1 MSKKKLIFFSAPN
14 KSYKLAHFI
23 KMMRQQYEAFR
34 TLEEKIENLTDFQM
48 YIRPGTVCAE
58 VPEPYI
64 KGARQTVCRFLQ
76 HKDMGLITFA
86 HSSGGARHHKLYRSR
101 RGDVYLIY
109 STVDREDR
117 IYFLT
122 KYLLV
127 DLFEEENMPQFED
140 PEQVKKF
147 QT

>member
-1 MSKKKLIFFSAPN
+1 MIFFSAPN

-34 TLEEKIENLTDFQM
+34 TLEEKIGNLTDFQM

-58 VPEPYI
+58 VPDPYI

-76 HKDMGLITFA
+76 HNDMGLITFA
-86 HSSGGARHHKLYRSR
+86 YSSGGARHHKLYRSR

-122 KYLLV
+122 KYLLM

-147 QT
+147 QI

>member
-1 MSKKKLIFFSAPN
+1 MIFFSAPN
-14 KSYKLAHFI
+14 KSYKLAYFI
-23 KMMRQQYEAFR
+23 KMIRQQYEAFR

-48 YIRPGTVCAE
+48 YIRPGTVYAE

-101 RGDVYLIY
+101 RGDLFLIY
-109 STVDREDR
+109 SEVGRGDR
-117 IYFLT
+117 IFYLT
-122 KYLLV
+122 KYLLM

-147 QT
+147 NR

>member
-1 MSKKKLIFFSAPN
+1 MI
-14 KSYKLAHFI
+14 
-23 KMMRQQYEAFR
+23 RQQYEAFR

-86 HSSGGARHHKLYRSR
+86 HSSGGARHHRLYRSR

-109 STVDREDR
+109 STVGRGDR
-117 IYFLT
+117 IFYLT
-122 KYLLV
+122 KYLLM
-127 DLFEEENMPQFED
+127 DLFDEENMPQFED
-140 PEQVKKF
+140 PEQVKNF

>member
-1 MSKKKLIFFSAPN
+1 MI
-14 KSYKLAHFI
+14 
-23 KMMRQQYEAFR
+23 RQQYEAFR

-86 HSSGGARHHKLYRSR
+86 HSSGGARHHRLYRSR
-101 RGDVYLIY
+101 RGYVYLIY
-109 STVDREDR
+109 STVGREDR

-122 KYLLV
+122 KYLLM
-127 DLFEEENMPQFED
+127 DLFEEENMPEFED
-140 PEQVKKF
+140 PEQVKNF

>member
-1 MSKKKLIFFSAPN
+1 MIFFSAPN

-34 TLEEKIENLTDFQM
+34 TLEDKIENLTDFQM

-86 HSSGGARHHKLYRSR
+86 YSSGGARHHRLYRSR

-122 KYLLV
+122 KYLLM

-147 QT
+147 QI